1 MSQGER
7 RKDCIMNPGKFRKDC
22 VMNQREFKKDCIM
35 NQGEFRKVILVLP
48 EWEEVQ
54 SYIYES
60 QPDSPERKDLWTFG
74 TFR

>member
-1 MSQGER
+1 MRICKGWSF
-7 RKDCIMNPGKFRKDC
+7 K
-22 VMNQREFKKDCIM
+22 EF
-35 NQGEFRKVILVLP
+35 ILVLP